1 MCKRLVVMLG
11 VLSLS
16 VMLLL
21 FWTSRSNSLVHAQ
34 TSGLS
39 DVRPGAESGT
49 QPPPSLQ
56 AIKFLNATNYRSGGS
71 YATSVAVGDLNGDG
85 HPDVVVANSCENAS
99 NCSNGGGVSVLLG
112 YGDGTLQAPVIY
124 SSGGVAA
131 SSVAIADVNGD
142 GRLDV
147 VVANECLSTTG
158 CDSGGV
164 TVLLG
169 NGDGT
174 FQSGVSY
181 PAGYGAASVAIG
193 DVNGDGRPDLVV
205 ANQYEC
211 SNCSN
216 GGVSVLLGNGDGTF
230 QAPAT
235 STSGGVAA
243 TAVKIA
249 DVNGDGHPDLVIS
262 NQYQCGNCSNGEV
275 SVLLNKGN
283 GTFQAPIK
291 NTSGGYAALSVAIG
305 DVNADGRPDVIVT
318 NLCANVNICVNG
330 VVGVLLGNGDGTF
343 QLKATYSSAGYG
355 ASSVAIGDLDGDKVP
370 DLVVDNTCRNAN
382 TCTKGGVA
390 VLAGNG
396 DGTFRAPI
404 SYKSGGEDATSVA
417 LTDLNDSGRLDVIT
431 SNYCA
436 SKTDCSG
443 TVAVLLNGSLAKTTT
458 SIASSLNPS
467 IVNQSVTFKATIIS
481 APDVPDG
488 EVVTFSQGKTILGT
502 ATTSNGS
509 ASLTTT
515 FSKTGTFTIKA
526 SYPGD
531 AFHKTSSGT
540 VKQVVN

>member
-1 MCKRLVVMLG
+1 MCKRFVVTTRW
-11 VLSLS
+11 LSLS
-16 VMLLL
+16 IMLSL
-21 FWTSRSNSLVHAQ
+21 FGMSQSSSLVHAQ
-34 TSGLS
+34 TSGLPG
-39 DVRPGAESGT
+39 VRSGAKSPA
-49 QPPPSLQ
+49 QPSPSLQ
-56 AIKFLNATNYRSGGS
+56 AIKLLNATNYGSGGN
-71 YATSVAVGDLNGDG
+71 YATSVAVADLNGDG
-85 HPDVVVANSCENAS
+85 YPDVVVANSCENAS

-131 SSVAIADVNGD
+131 SSVTIGDVNGD
-142 GRLDV
+142 GRLDI
-147 VVANECLSTTG
+147 VVANECLSSTS
-158 CDSGGV
+158 CDNGGV

-181 PAGYGAASVAIG
+181 TAGYGPASVAIG

-205 ANQYEC
+205 ANQYQC
-211 SNCSN
+211 SSCST
-216 GGVSVLLGNGDGTF
+216 GGLSVLLGNGDGTF

-235 STSGGVAA
+235 SSSGGVGA

-249 DVNGDGHPDLVIS
+249 DLNGDGHPDLVVS
-262 NQYQCGNCSNGEV
+262 NQYQCTNCSNGEV
-275 SVLLNKGN
+275 SILLNKGN
-283 GTFQAPIK
+283 GTFQAPSK
-291 NTSGGYAALSVAIG
+291 NSSGGYAALSIVVG
-305 DVNADGRPDVIVT
+305 DVNADGRPDVVVT
-318 NLCANVNICVNG
+318 NLCANPNVCVNG

-382 TCTKGGVA
+382 SCAKGGVS

-396 DGTFRAPI
+396 DGTFRTPI

-417 LTDLNDSGRLDVIT
+417 LADLNGSGKLDVIT
-431 SNYCA
+431 ANYCA
-436 SKTDCSG
+436 SKTNCSG
-443 TVAVLLNGSLAKTTT
+443 TVAVLANGSSAKTTT
-458 SIASSLNPS
+458 SLASSANPS
-467 IVNQSVTFKATIIS
+467 LVNQSVTFKTTIVS
-481 APDVPDG
+481 APGVPDG

-502 ATTSNGS
+502 GTTSSGT
-509 ASLTTT
+509 ASLATT
-515 FSKTGTFTIKA
+515 FSKAGTFTIKA

-531 AFHKTSSGT
+531 TFHTASSGT